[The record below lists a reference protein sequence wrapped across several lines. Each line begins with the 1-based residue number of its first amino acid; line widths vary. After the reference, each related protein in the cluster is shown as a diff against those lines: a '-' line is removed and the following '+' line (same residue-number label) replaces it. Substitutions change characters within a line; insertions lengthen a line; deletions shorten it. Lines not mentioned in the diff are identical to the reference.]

1 MEYSFFFFLLFFL
14 TFFFYFFF
22 LLFFSTFFF
31 YFLFFFLQNSTLKGP
46 LVNLLFGTSNSTEK
60 HVSGYLREGTTQL
73 LGKLRFRQL
82 RVKANRG
89 CTGKNMGE
97 ERREKGREERKEE
110 MREIER

>member
-1 MEYSFFFFLLFFL
+1 MEYSFFFFYFFFSTFFSYFFFL
-14 TFFFYFFF
+14 TFFFYF
-22 LLFFSTFFF
+22 LL
-31 YFLFFFLQNSTLKGP
+31 FFLQNSTLKGP

-97 ERREKGREERKEE
+97 ERKEEKRE
-110 MREIER
+110 MREREMRERERE